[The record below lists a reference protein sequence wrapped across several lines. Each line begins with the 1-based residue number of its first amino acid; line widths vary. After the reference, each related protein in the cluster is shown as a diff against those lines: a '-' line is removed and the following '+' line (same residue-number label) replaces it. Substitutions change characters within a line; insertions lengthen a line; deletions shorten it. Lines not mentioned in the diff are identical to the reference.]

1 MFRFS
6 PKGALAGGI
15 TVFLWGLFSWLVL
28 PWHQFSDLKNE
39 LELSGAVNSSVVER
53 GVYILPNM
61 PSIMDKDSLNNYQ
74 ERKFKGP
81 TGILFI
87 SPHGATNFT
96 LSMFLFLGGIFFFA
110 VLFSCLINLTSDL
123 SVLQKASFAS
133 FVAMTGGAVAFVPFW
148 IWWQFPTLWT
158 LIQIVDLGIG
168 WFLGGLAIAKFSGV
182 NMDISFRLFPLNFQK
197 KQKIPG

>member
-15 TVFLWGLFSWLVL
+15 TVLLWCLVSWMIL

-39 LELSGAVNSSVVER
+39 LEFSGAVTSSVIGR

-74 ERKFKGP
+74 EKKLRGP
-81 TGILFI
+81 TGILFV
-87 SPHGATNFT
+87 SPHGATNFS
-96 LSMFLFLGGIFFFA
+96 LSMFLFLGGTFFVA
-110 VLFSCLINLTSDL
+110 VLFSCLINLTSGL
-123 SVLQKASFAS
+123 SVYQKAIFAS
-133 FVAMTGGAVAFVPFW
+133 LAAMTGGSVTLFPFW
-148 IWWQFPTLWT
+148 VWWQFPTVWT
-158 LIQIVDLGIG
+158 LVQIVDLGVG
-168 WFLGGLAIAKFSGV
+168 WFLGGLAIAKFSGSS
-182 NMDISFRLFPLNFQK
+182 IGIGFRLSPLNFRK